1 MGKSISDAVKP
12 FAFMMD
18 MSMVGVGVG
27 FDVLGAGQIEINKPG
42 EGLEEIVVIPDTREG
57 WVASLEKLL
66 FSYFGKTLA
75 SRREM

>member
-1 MGKSISDAVKP
+1 
-12 FAFMMD
+12 MMD

-57 WVASLEKLL
+57 WVASLENCCSVILEKLWHPD
-66 FSYFGKTLA
+66 GKCKI
-75 SRREM
+75 